1 MYYYYYY
8 YTPVLPI
15 LNYRSQVWLNGS
27 SKIEK
32 IHLQFCKKLLG
43 VRQQTQQNFVHGE
56 PGRTLKKKVIN
67 AIKYWLKVVQL
78 DDIKYVKINIYRTY
92 YFGKT
97 VIT

>member
-1 MYYYYYY
+1 
-8 YTPVLPI
+8 
-15 LNYRSQVWLNGS
+15 LNGS

-32 IHLQFCKKLLG
+32 IHLQFCKKALG
-43 VRQQTQQNFVHGE
+43 VRQTDTTELYTWGARENFK
-56 PGRTLKKKVIN
+56 KKKVIN
-67 AIKYWLKVVQL
+67 AKKYWLKVLQL